1 MTKDID
7 VVILSS
13 THHPFLI
20 PLLKESFPHVKFL
33 DPAYSIP
40 DKILKVLKEN
50 TLKRSKFKI
59 FNSGNVLTFQKSL
72 LKIGIK
78 NQVHQL

>member
-1 MTKDID
+1 MNKHMTKDID

-13 THHPFLI
+13 THHPFII

-40 DKILKVLKEN
+40 DKILKGLKE
-50 TLKRSKFKI
+50 I
-59 FNSGNVLTFQKSL
+59 
-72 LKIGIK
+72 
-78 NQVHQL
+78 H